1 MKEILFT
8 ACSCS
13 ITCRRNKN
21 QHQAPSKFWR
31 SGYWKQ
37 LSDLIMIVSY
47 TSLFINYL
55 NSLQRDVHP
64 DSLLVFA
71 LGTSSYSHAL
81 QKYSDCKT
89 TEVLHILTLTE
100 GGYFLNKLNTKS
112 KEGKYFVSHFGSV
125 PSVSSWSPGSFCPL
139 WLQAHHQCQSVWPCI
154 LHHHLETWLAGTHLS
169 SLELRTANGK
179 TLITWGE
186 NI

>member
-13 ITCRRNKN
+13 ITCRRNKS

-100 GGYFLNKLNTKS
+100 GGFFFNTHSILNLKRASTLS
-112 KEGKYFVSHFGSV
+112 AILDQYLQFHHGVLAHFV
-125 PSVSSWSPGSFCPL
+125 PSGFRHIINANQFGLVSYTITLKPGQQVLICPL
-139 WLQAHHQCQSVWPCI
+139 WS
-154 LHHHLETWLAGTHLS
+154 
-169 SLELRTANGK
+169 
-179 TLITWGE
+179 
-186 NI
+186 